1 MRSRVKELHYEY
13 CAPKPKR
20 FFTLW
25 DTQLARPP
33 SDDSDTAQSER
44 DSIDIHIHLL
54 V

>member
-1 MRSRVKELHYEY
+1 MRSRVQELHYEY

-25 DTQLARPP
+25 DTHIKKPP
-33 SDDSDTAQSER
+33 SDDSPEAEAER
-44 DSIDIHIHLL
+44 ESIDIHIHLL

>member
-1 MRSRVKELHYEY
+1 MRTRVAELHYEY

-25 DTQLARPP
+25 DTNLHKPP
-33 SDDSDTAQSER
+33 ANDSPEAIAER